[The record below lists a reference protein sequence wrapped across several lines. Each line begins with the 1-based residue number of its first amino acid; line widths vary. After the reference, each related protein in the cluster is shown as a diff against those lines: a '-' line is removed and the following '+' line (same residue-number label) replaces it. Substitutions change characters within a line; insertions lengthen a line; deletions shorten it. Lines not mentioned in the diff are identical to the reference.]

1 MGPAGAIASRS
12 LTMQEE
18 AQEEEEEKE
27 ATTTTTTTTMMM
39 MMMMSINSEPSRS
52 GNRYRC
58 RLHASEVPHSLSPTS
73 ALDDGARGKPYP

>member
-12 LTMQEE
+12 LTMQQE

-27 ATTTTTTTTMMM
+27 ATTTTT
-39 MMMMSINSEPSRS
+39 MMMMSINSEPRRS